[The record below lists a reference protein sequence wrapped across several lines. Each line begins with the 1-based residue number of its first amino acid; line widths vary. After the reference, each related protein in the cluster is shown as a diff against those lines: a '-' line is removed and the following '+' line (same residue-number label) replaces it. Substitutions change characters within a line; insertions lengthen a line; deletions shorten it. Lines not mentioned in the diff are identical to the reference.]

1 MDSTNPESI
10 FSCLL
15 PEKNHCSPRV
25 LPGELCLFVGS
36 SQWESII
43 EATWASHFTTFL
55 WPDAVGVQAEASNC
69 TNKLPRLSLEAV
81 PGVSAD
87 QPHFQALSLWSTL
100 ARRLLTPNVSRSE
113 DPLSQCYW
121 LMHVDGRSYIN
132 IPRIA
137 ERLDCVA
144 GLQPEYY
151 ALSAMIG
158 ESRVGLADESTGYV
172 FGRKLL
178 FHLHSSGWVE
188 KCAREFSN
196 SEDAQG
202 FGWTWPS
209 GFYVSLCLWWHQ
221 RLRSQRLGDPL
232 QEVLTRSLPRGRDS
246 PLHRLRS
253 LHPSGHCILCAAA
266 SSPSSLREIHRRV
279 QIASPGEKD
288 VARDSL
294 RAEVGCFVHSLAEPE
309 ALAPPWSYRVARA
322 IARCPLKLALGQQPE
337 IGVSIL
343 KQELLRPSLPKGAA
357 AAYLRGRRK
366 ELCILMPATDA
377 TPTQVDRAVAAVET
391 WARRYLPSAG
401 RVTGRTLALL
411 YSRHPLLET
420 WKDFTLS
427 LHGDLDMRHPKF
439 NALRFV
445 YMWLTLATHLATY
458 CDFWMKADMDAY
470 VNIPRIRQ
478 ALRFMNASEK
488 IYAGAV
494 TFSHG
499 PGYET
504 WNTFAHGI
512 GYIIS
517 RAALRAAVPGL
528 RKCMDQLLQFRL
540 EAIEDMLLGA
550 CLRKVEI
557 YPRELGHMI
566 YNYRSGQVQRVL
578 EEKPLVTHR
587 VDEDEMYRLH
597 TAVADEPKMVEL
609 SPEEK
614 KMRHCEDLLEPAM
627 CIRLLCFSNKL
638 LWMSSSFRP

>member
-1 MDSTNPESI
+1 M
-10 FSCLL
+10 
-15 PEKNHCSPRV
+15 R
-25 LPGELCLFVGS
+25 GELCLFVGS

-43 EATWASHFTTFL
+43 EAPVPGRRVRRATTDAGREATWASHFTTFL

-81 PGVSAD
+81 PGASFGRSAAFSGVEPLVHIGSEAPYSECL
-87 QPHFQALSLWSTL
+87 QEPPSRTTEASATISPRGCF
-100 ARRLLTPNVSRSE
+100 LLRSE

-178 FHLHSSGWVE
+178 FHLHSSGWASSLGE
-188 KCAREFSN
+188 FAR
-196 SEDAQG
+196 

-357 AAYLRGRRK
+357 AAYLRGA
-366 ELCILMPATDA
+366 LYFDAGHGCDTDA
-377 TPTQVDRAVAAVET
+377 GGPRGGSGGDLGE
-391 WARRYLPSAG
+391 
-401 RVTGRTLALL
+401 ALL
-411 YSRHPLLET
+411 AQC
-420 WKDFTLS
+420 WKSDRSHFGLVDFTLS

-540 EAIEDMLLGA
+540 EAIED
-550 CLRKVEI
+550 
-557 YPRELGHMI
+557 
-566 YNYRSGQVQRVL
+566 
-578 EEKPLVTHR
+578 
-587 VDEDEMYRLH
+587 
-597 TAVADEPKMVEL
+597 
-609 SPEEK
+609 
-614 KMRHCEDLLEPAM
+614 
-627 CIRLLCFSNKL
+627 
-638 LWMSSSFRP
+638 